1 MQEKSQPTPITLEV
15 VTVIKDGKRKEES
28 VTKAK
33 GTLYEKADTTFI
45 MYEDELEVGKVSN
58 TVKIINNE
66 ITIIRR
72 GAVSM
77 RQQFLQGKE
86 TEGVYQSPLGTM
98 GMVTK
103 TKRTKFHWNPITHF
117 GKVDLS
123 YELILQ
129 DQKVGT
135 HTVTLKLKGAEL

>member
-1 MQEKSQPTPITLEV
+1 MQEKSQPTPIVLEV
-15 VTVIKDGKRKEES
+15 VTVIKDGKRKEKS
-28 VTKAK
+28 VIEAK
-33 GTLYEKADTTFI
+33 GTLYEKADATFI

-58 TVKIINNE
+58 TVKIVNND

-77 RQQFLQGKE
+77 RQHFVQGKL

-98 GMVTK
+98 GMMTK
-103 TKRTKFHWNPITHF
+103 TKQINFHWNPKTHF

-123 YELILQ
+123 YELTLQ
-129 DQKVGT
+129 DHNVGT
-135 HTVTLKLKGAEL
+135 HTVTLKMKGAH